1 MEIEQPMSEDDRWSR
16 CRPLSTREAVSLILV
31 VLSIVTAGAL
41 SDKNGTSPQS
51 EVRATTARRSSAVH
65 GYQKNYFYC
74 TTVAKDHY
82 GRPSVLNGLT
92 GDTYASVSS
101 NA

>member
-41 SDKNGTSPQS
+41 SDKKRNVAAERGTSHNS
-51 EVRATTARRSSAVH
+51 AALFGGARLPKKLFLLYDR
-65 GYQKNYFYC
+65 GE
-74 TTVAKDHY
+74 
-82 GRPSVLNGLT
+82 GPLR
-92 GDTYASVSS
+92 
-101 NA
+101 